1 MKISNEV
8 KVGLMVV
15 AAIVFLVFLTIKAG
29 NFRFFQDGY
38 TVKVYFKNIDG
49 IDLNSPVMFN
59 GFEIGIVKDIAIRET
74 KDRTLIEVTLWI
86 RDGIRLHKGIKAF
99 VKNLGF
105 MGEKYIGLISSEK
118 DSGYLKSGDV
128 IIGEDPPDF
137 EGLLRDGKQIAVQL
151 REITENINKRLKNN
165 SKAIDEILANINDT
179 TRNISLITDN
189 IENRLRINKD
199 NVDDILENLNAA
211 THNLEEMTYDLKLHP
226 WKLLHRG
233 KEKLNK

>member
-8 KVGLMVV
+8 KVGVMAVV
-15 AAIVFLVFLTIKAG
+15 AIVFLVFLTIKAG
-29 NFRFFQDGY
+29 NFHFLQDGY

-49 IDLNSPVMFN
+49 IDINSPVMFN
-59 GFEIGIVKDIAIRET
+59 GFEIGIVKNIAIRET

-86 RDGIRLHKGIKAF
+86 KEGVRLHKGIKAF

-118 DSGYLKSGDV
+118 DSKYLKSGDV

-137 EGLLRDGKQIAVQL
+137 EGLLRDGKQIATQL
-151 REITENINKRLKNN
+151 RQITENINKRLKNN
-165 SKAIDEILANINDT
+165 SKAIDEILANVNDT
-179 TRNISLITDN
+179 TRNISLITEN
-189 IENRLRINKD
+189 IEKRLRINKD
-199 NVDDILENLNAA
+199 NVDDILGNLNAA

-233 KEKLNK
+233 K